1 MKKQTLLSFS
11 IYLSNIFLILNKT
24 PKYYIVFSYSSKK
37 QQYEAI
43 ILLKWQIQSIF
54 AQKH

>member
-11 IYLSNIFLILNKT
+11 IYFSNIFLILNKT

-43 ILLKWQIQSIF
+43 ILLKWQIKSIF